1 MAKIPS
7 LSDIVNILNSISI
20 FNANWDAIQ
29 TAFTNTLS
37 RDGSTPNNMQADLDM
52 DSNDLLNVG
61 RADIEELYIDGV
73 RTVST
78 AAVPQWEGAWVTAT
92 SYQVNDLVRESGSTY
107 ICLIAHTSGVF
118 ADDLTALKWEL
129 FAQQGAAGA
138 GTGDMVA
145 ANNLSDV
152 VSAATS
158 RSNLGL
164 GTVAVEN
171 TVPVAK
177 GGTGA
182 TDAATA
188 RTNLGVQPLD
198 TDLTDLANISRVRG
212 DLIRGGASAWE
223 RVALGTSGQVIT
235 SNGTDAVWA
244 TPTTNALTISAKQA
258 TAGGTAF
265 DFTGIPS
272 GTKEIIVF
280 FEGVSLSGT
289 DNILIQLGDS
299 GGFETTGYVSGGG
312 DATTVASSTSGLL
325 IRVTNAA
332 GAIDGVCR
340 IYLTDSAA
348 FSWVSDY
355 SLFRTG
361 TDQGSSGGGRKSL
374 SSELTQIRITRDGTN
389 TFDAGTVGIGVR

>member
-7 LSDIVNILNSISI
+7 LSDIVSILNSISI

-29 TAFTNTLS
+29 AAFTNTLS
-37 RDGSTPNNMQADLDM
+37 RDGSTPNNMEADLDM

-78 AAVPQWEGAWVTAT
+78 TAVPQWEGAWVTAT
-92 SYQVNDLVRESGSTY
+92 AYQVNDLVRESGSTY

-129 FAQQGAAGA
+129 FAQQGSAGA
-138 GTGDMVA
+138 GTGDMIA

-152 VSAATS
+152 VSVATS

-223 RVALGTSGQVIT
+223 KVALGTSGQVIT
-235 SNGTDAVWA
+235 SDGTDVVWDDISGIGSGQEWHLMTGSRSA
-244 TPTTNALTISAKQA
+244 GTNYQNTTGKPIMVNIHGYR
-258 TAGGTAF
+258 AGG
-265 DFTGIPS
+265 
-272 GTKEIIVF
+272 
-280 FEGVSLSGT
+280 
-289 DNILIQLGDS
+289 S
-299 GGFETTGYVSGGG
+299 GGIDVS
-312 DATTVASSTSGLL
+312 T
-325 IRVTNAA
+325 
-332 GAIDGVCR
+332 DGVTW
-340 IYLTDSAA
+340 I
-348 FSWVSDY
+348 WVC
-355 SLFRTG
+355 
-361 TDQGSSGGGRKSL
+361 DQTASSGGANATAIVQPGYYYRLRAGSTIYNWM
-374 SSELTQIRITRDGTN
+374 ELY
-389 TFDAGTVGIGVR
+389 

>member
-29 TAFTNTLS
+29 AAFTNTLS
-37 RDGSTPNNMQADLDM
+37 RDGSTPNNMEADLDM

-61 RADIEELYIDGV
+61 RADIEELYINGV

-78 AAVPQWEGAWVTAT
+78 TSTPQWEGAWVTAT
-92 SYQVNDLVRESGSTY
+92 AYQVNDLVRESGSTY

-129 FAQQGAAGA
+129 FAQQGSAGA

-152 VSAATS
+152 ASVATS
-158 RSNLGL
+158 RTNLGL

-188 RTNLGVQPLD
+188 RTNLGLAIGTNVQAYD
-198 TDLTDLANISRVRG
+198 ADLAAIAGISRVRG

-235 SNGTDAVWA
+235 SDGTDVVWGDVGDNVVAWVNFNGTGTIAIRGSFNVSSVTDNGVGDYTVNFTNAIADANYAVA
-244 TPTTNALTISAKQA
+244 AMCSNNASQSSVVLVDSANLPTTTAFRFTARNAN
-258 TAGGTAF
+258 TAGALDPTVL
-265 DFTGIPS
+265 S
-272 GTKEIIVF
+272 LVF
-280 FEGVSLSGT
+280 
-289 DNILIQLGDS
+289 
-299 GGFETTGYVSGGG
+299 
-312 DATTVASSTSGLL
+312 
-325 IRVTNAA
+325 IR
-332 GAIDGVCR
+332 
-340 IYLTDSAA
+340 
-348 FSWVSDY
+348 
-355 SLFRTG
+355 
-361 TDQGSSGGGRKSL
+361 
-374 SSELTQIRITRDGTN
+374 
-389 TFDAGTVGIGVR
+389 